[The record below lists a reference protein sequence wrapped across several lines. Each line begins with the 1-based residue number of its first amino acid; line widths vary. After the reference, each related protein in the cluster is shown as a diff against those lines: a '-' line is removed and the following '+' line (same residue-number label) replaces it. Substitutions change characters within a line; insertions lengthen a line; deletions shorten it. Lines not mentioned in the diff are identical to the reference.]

1 MHWSDKA
8 CFVNAIKASFNAPD
22 RYFLKETTL
31 ENFYHRRAGWG
42 RPGPITGHDLLSHQ
56 YGDYSGDADRRDDW
70 RYGGA
75 IYRPA
80 TKSKV
85 ITVEKDLMGPL
96 TTPPSIRGIP
106 SWATYLAAVVGMVYL
121 LNPTGGLIEIIPDII
136 PIVGNLDE
144 GVAMVLIWYGLVEF
158 FEGRKK

>member
-1 MHWSDKA
+1 
-8 CFVNAIKASFNAPD
+8 
-22 RYFLKETTL
+22 
-31 ENFYHRRAGWG
+31 
-42 RPGPITGHDLLSHQ
+42 
-56 YGDYSGDADRRDDW
+56 
-70 RYGGA
+70 
-75 IYRPA
+75 
-80 TKSKV
+80 
-85 ITVEKDLMGPL
+85 MGPL

>member
-1 MHWSDKA
+1 
-8 CFVNAIKASFNAPD
+8 
-22 RYFLKETTL
+22 
-31 ENFYHRRAGWG
+31 
-42 RPGPITGHDLLSHQ
+42 
-56 YGDYSGDADRRDDW
+56 
-70 RYGGA
+70 
-75 IYRPA
+75 
-80 TKSKV
+80 
-85 ITVEKDLMGPL
+85 MGPL
-96 TTPPSIRGIP
+96 TTPPSTRGIP